1 MTQAATNPALT
12 PDDVLFPGEKPFPM
26 LPAVDHYCGSEKLMK
41 KAMALQADIAAE
53 YGPLAM
59 DITCDCEDGAAA
71 GNEKAHAEL
80 CVAMINS
87 SDNQFSRVGARIH
100 DVTHEHWKDD
110 LNILVG
116 GAGNKLPFIT
126 LPKPRGIEDVARF
139 LKELRAVEQQ
149 HGIARAIPAHV
160 LIETHGALHDVWDI
174 AALDGIESL
183 DFGLMDFVSGHF
195 GAIPGSAMKSPG
207 QFDHPLVR
215 RAKLEIASAALG
227 HGKVPSHNVTTELS
241 DLEYIRRDAERA
253 RQEFGYLRMWS
264 IHPAQIRPILQAFA
278 PRQDEVDA
286 ASKILVDAERGDW
299 APLNVEGTLHD
310 RASYRFYWQVLERAH
325 RTGRTLPAGV
335 RHWFDVLASSV

>member
-1 MTQAATNPALT
+1 MTQTHSAPGLS
-12 PDDVLFPGEKPFPM
+12 PDEVLFPGEKPFPV

-41 KAMALQADIAAE
+41 KAMAIQAEIAAE

-87 SDNQFSRVGARIH
+87 GDNQLGRVGARIH
-100 DVTHEHWKDD
+100 DVTHDHWQDD
-110 LNILVG
+110 LEILVG
-116 GAGNKLPFIT
+116 GAGKRLPFIT
-126 LPKPRGIEDVARF
+126 LPKPRGIEDVRVF
-139 LKELRAVEQQ
+139 LKALRTVEKR
-149 HGIARAIPAHV
+149 HGITNPIPAHV
-160 LIETHGALHDVWDI
+160 PIETHGALHEVWDI

-241 DLEYIRRDAERA
+241 DLEYIRRDADRA

-264 IHPAQIRPILQAFA
+264 IHPVQIRPILDAMS
-278 PRQDEVDA
+278 PDYSEVQDA
-286 ASKILVDAERGDW
+286 AEIITAAADANWGPIRHNGK
-299 APLNVEGTLHD
+299 LQD
-310 RASYRFYWQVLERAH
+310 RAAYRYYWTLLKRA
-325 RTGRTLPAGV
+325 RSTGVPLPAGIAE
-335 RHWFDVLASSV
+335 RFFAASN